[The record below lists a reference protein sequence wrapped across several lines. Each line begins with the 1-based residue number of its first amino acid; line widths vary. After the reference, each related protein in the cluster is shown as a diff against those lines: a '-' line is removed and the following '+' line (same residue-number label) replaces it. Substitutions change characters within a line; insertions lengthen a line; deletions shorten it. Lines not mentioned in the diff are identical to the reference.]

1 MTSARHPPDTPQG
14 RMSPAFP
21 HVVDDPPDLG
31 LYVHFPWCVKKCP
44 YCDFNSHPLNGEL
57 QEDAYVRAVT
67 REFRTRVGDAGQ
79 YDSVF
84 FGGGTPSLFSA
95 RALGSLI
102 DTFMPYLRDG
112 AEITMEANPGATER
126 GSLAACRDVGI
137 NRLSIGAQSFS
148 PEYLERLGRIHGPDE
163 TRACIEA
170 ARRGG
175 FDNVNLD
182 IMYGLPGQSAEEALA
197 DLEAAIAQSPD
208 HLSWYQLTIEPRTE
222 FARRPPR
229 HMPGEEVISKTEDAG
244 RALLEGAGYHRYEVS
259 AYARAGAACLHNLV
273 YWTFG
278 DYVGLGAGAHGKQG
292 APSAAILQPPPA
304 RVAHQLPAADADA
317 SRKRGRAPS
326 GRLDALATTVG
337 ERCELGAL
345 ADTPA
350 DAARAPTI
358 RTRNPRQPRL
368 YLQDP
373 CHAEPVPVGPD
384 ELPGEFMMNALRL
397 VGGVERNLFETRTGL
412 PWSTVEATWEKTT
425 NLGLTESGRI
435 AATAHGLQHLDT
447 VVQYFL

>member
-1 MTSARHPPDTPQG
+1 
-14 RMSPAFP
+14 MSPAFP
-21 HVVDDPPDLG
+21 HVVANPPDLG

-57 QEDAYVRAVT
+57 QEDAYVRAVNS
-67 REFRTRVGDAGQ
+67 EFRTRVGAPGPGDAGQ

-102 DTFMPYLRDG
+102 DTFIPYLRDG
-112 AEITMEANPGATER
+112 AEITMEANPGAAER
-126 GSLAACRDVGI
+126 GSLAACRDAGI

-148 PEYLERLGRIHGPDE
+148 PAYLERLGRIHGPDE
-163 TRACIEA
+163 TRACVEA

-197 DLEAAIAQSPD
+197 DLEAAIALSPD

-229 HMPGEEVISKTEDAG
+229 HMPGEQAIFETEDAG

-259 AYARAGAACLHNLV
+259 AYARAGAPCLHNLV

-292 APSAAILQPPPA
+292 APSAAMLQRPLA
-304 RVAHQLPAADADA
+304 RIVHQLPAADADA
-317 SRKRGRAPS
+317 
-326 GRLDALATTVG
+326 LA
-337 ERCELGAL
+337 E
-345 ADTPA
+345 TPA
-350 DAARAPTI
+350 DAARTPTI

-373 CHAEPVPVGPD
+373 CHTEPVPVGPD

-397 VGGVERNLFETRTGL
+397 VGGVERSLFETRTGL

-447 VVQYFL
+447 LVQYFL